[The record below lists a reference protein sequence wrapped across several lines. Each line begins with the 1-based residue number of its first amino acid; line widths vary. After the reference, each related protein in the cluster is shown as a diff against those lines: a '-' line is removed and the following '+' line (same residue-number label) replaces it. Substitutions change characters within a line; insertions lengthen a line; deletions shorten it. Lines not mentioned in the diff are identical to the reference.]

1 VTDAPAL
8 AEECF
13 LQGPQERRYELLR
26 ALRIFAELL
35 RGVPDAPLRR
45 PLRHDSPDVAVEH
58 VRETAMRR
66 FGLTHGPRLRRR
78 WWLRE

>member
-1 VTDAPAL
+1 MTDAPAL
-8 AEECF
+8 AEERF

-26 ALRIFAELL
+26 ALRIFAEFLG
-35 RGVPDAPLRR
+35 RFRTAPLRR

-58 VRETAMRR
+58 VREAAMRR